1 MLDFTKIQETDSF
14 KTLAGC
20 IQNSTIE
27 LVITCN
33 TFVGLDPNLG
43 YDYFLGNISNRGR
56 YDDFV
61 YKTFIMMIITYLRP
75 INLELAKKLQENKE
89 KL

>member
-14 KTLAGC
+14 KTLAEC

-61 YKTFIMMIITYLRP
+61 YRTFIMMIITYLRP